1 MKKRK
6 VPRFYGLRI
15 YLSSTILYNFLVVP
29 FLFFV
34 VIQNIPQLLEGRNFS
49 NKLIPSQVDSL
60 GYERDSNQ
68 VNEGRI
74 QQESRKKTVYNL
86 EINNDSITS
95 DSISPGEVQESG
107 LALTDNGSMSYE
119 NKAVGKFFKL
129 LFRLLLVSF
138 IIGFGFNLPFKR
150 YFRRKREKKKI
161 SGRLHTFCKKCLL
174 YTPLINSGILFMPY
188 AVLLVYSIFLLL
200 SENKFQGEV
209 ERNVFLHFFYVSIV
223 ASLLAV
229 LFVYFWQKHR
239 VHIKYI
245 EFLYSEQ
252 ELRKRIFKFRGGKI
266 RSRFLI
272 ASGMTTFLPL
282 TIVLVYLILS
292 LTSVKEL
299 HLDSITPAQKEILFG
314 VWGSFSDQ
322 ANEAEPIA
330 KYEKLYY
337 VNAIDTLVMLI
348 GIGTGIFAS
357 FIYILLFVKW
367 TNQDIVGPV
376 KELLYNMRK
385 TRGTEMENYSIVR
398 TNDEIGELAEG
409 FNEMTQKIRDY
420 INSISGMNIE
430 LEKKVKER
438 TKEIMQKKEEIETQK
453 EEIESQLDITTYQ
466 RDTMAKQKQQIL
478 DSIHYA
484 ERIQSAI
491 LPPEEFLSEYF
502 PEYFILFKPRDIVS
516 GDFYW
521 ATRKDNKLVIAVA
534 DCTGHGVPGAFL
546 SMLGMSFLNEIVNK
560 SESIHANQILGQ
572 LRDYVIKSLHQT
584 GKEGEAQDGIEIAL
598 CVIDIK
604 KKELQYSG
612 ANTPIYLI
620 RKNNTN
626 PVLSPERRGISG
638 RGGKEGANGYK
649 LMHIKADKMPIGIY
663 ENEVK
668 PFTNY
673 EIQLVKDDSIYLF
686 SDGYVD
692 QLGGL
697 KRKTLRA
704 KYFKQLL
711 INIQDKTMQKQ
722 KKILEKKLETWKG
735 DVEQIDDILVMGV
748 RIL

>member
-68 VNEGRI
+68 VNEDRI

-385 TRGTEMENYSIVR
+385 IRGTEMENYSIVR

-409 FNEMTQKIRDY
+409 FNEMTKKIRDY

-604 KKELQYSG
+604 KKKLQYSG

-626 PVLSPERRGISG
+626 PVLSPEGGGVSG

-711 INIQDKTMQKQ
+711 INIQDKPMQKQ

-735 DVEQIDDILVMGV
+735 DVEQIDDILIMGV